1 MSRGLRVLYVE
12 NDEALLG
19 LVSQTLK
26 SNAGIQDLTTALNSD
41 SAIKA
46 AEKQKFDVALLDVS
60 LGPNSLTGIELAMNL
75 RDKNEHLGL
84 VFLSQN
90 ISDWNPADLDK
101 KFRYGWSAIQ
111 KTVNLSFE
119 HLVEV
124 LTATALG
131 QSIFDPNAKTPAAK
145 AEKLSAKLTVRQHQ
159 VIALAAN
166 GLDATEIAK
175 RLQLASVTVRQE
187 LSKCYKVLIPNPKPG
202 TDLRT
207 AAVLRYLRDDRSGL
221 S

>member
-19 LVSQTLK
+19 LLSQTLK

-90 ISDWNPADLDK
+90 ISDWNPSELDQ

-111 KTVNLSFE
+111 KSVNLSFE
-119 HLVEV
+119 YLTEV
-124 LTATALG
+124 LAATALG
-131 QSIFDPNAKTPAAK
+131 QSIFDPNAKPSFAK
-145 AEKLSAKLTVRQHQ
+145 TENLSAKLTRRQHQ
-159 VIALAAN
+159 VIALAAT

-175 RLQLASVTVRQE
+175 SLQLASVTVRQE
-187 LSKCYKVLIPNPKPG
+187 LSKSYKVLIPNPNPG

-207 AAVLRYLRDDRSGL
+207 AAVLKYLRDTRSEI
-221 S
+221 